1 MSVYIYIYI
10 LYVYILYVYI
20 YILYVYIYTL
30 CIYIYSMYMYINTY
44 TYNHIYLYTSSQLV
58 GGILFMK
65 GTAKVRGFAALDMEQ
80 KKPAG

>member
-1 MSVYIYIYI
+1 
-10 LYVYILYVYI
+10 
-20 YILYVYIYTL
+20 
-30 CIYIYSMYMYINTY
+30 MYMYINTY